1 MNSKELQQLKM
12 AWLAAEDAGDKQA
25 QFVLLQDHP
34 DAQEALIDFIA
45 AYRVTEVAGPDARHT
60 ALLPL
65 TQRASHTA
73 LERVF
78 GGAVEQGATAV
89 TITAINL
96 RELRTQRGLSL
107 VQAARGLR
115 LGVDVWKKFED
126 GAIELLSLGE
136 RQLERLAHFFKVT
149 TDQFGGMLTNSSPAL
164 TLNRRQTASAA
175 QKEQQGA
182 KKQSFAEAIE
192 RSTMSEEEKKEWLR

>member
-45 AYRVTEVAGPDARHT
+45 AYRATTVTEADARNT
-60 ALLPL
+60 VLLPL
-65 TQRASHTA
+65 TQRATQTA
-73 LERVF
+73 LQRVF
-78 GGAVEQGATAV
+78 GDALEHGVAAAISATH
-89 TITAINL
+89 L
-96 RELRTQRGLSL
+96 RELRTQRGLSM
-107 VQAARGLR
+107 VQTARGLR

-136 RQLERLAHFFKVT
+136 RQLERLAHFFQVT
-149 TDQFGGMLTNSSPAL
+149 TEQFGSMLTNSSPAL
-164 TLNRRQTASAA
+164 TLNRRQTATAA
-175 QKEQQGA
+175 QKEELVA
-182 KKQSFAEAIE
+182 RKQSFAEAIE
-192 RSTMSEEEKKEWLR
+192 KSTMSEDEKKLWLEE

>member
-45 AYRVTEVAGPDARHT
+45 AYRATSVVGPDARNT

-65 TQRASHTA
+65 TQRATQTA
-73 LERVF
+73 LQRVF
-78 GGAVEQGATAV
+78 GNAVEQKVAATSA
-89 TITAINL
+89 TNL

-107 VQAARGLR
+107 VQAAKGLR
-115 LGVDVWKKFED
+115 LGVDVWKKFEE

-136 RQLERLAHFFKVT
+136 RQLDRLAHFFQVT
-149 TDQFGGMLTNSSPAL
+149 TEQFGSMLTNSSPAM
-164 TLNRRQTASAA
+164 TLNRRQTTAAA
-175 QKEQQGA
+175 QKEELGA
-182 KKQSFAEAIE
+182 KKQSFDEAIE
-192 RSTMSEEEKKEWLR
+192 RSTMTEEEKKLWLE